1 LPSCNKRKAK
11 ASPYIFR
18 PAREIM
24 NTEYEVV
31 IGLETHAELATVT
44 KLFCGCSAKFGAEP
58 NTQVCPICLGM
69 PGVLPVMSKK
79 AFEYALKAAV
89 ALHCEING
97 FTNFDR
103 KSYYYPDLP
112 KNYQISQNYNNL
124 GANGYMNMEVA
135 GTIKKVRIHNVHLE
149 EEAGKLIHPEE
160 TGADYSLVDFN
171 RAGVPLL
178 EIVSYPDMR
187 SVDEVESYMQTLRK
201 ILLYTEVS
209 DCKMQEGSLRFE
221 ASISLRKKGDDK
233 LGNRV
238 EIKNLNSMKSVIKA
252 IEYEAVRQRDVLCK
266 GETVARETR
275 LWDEVN
281 ERSQRMRSKEEAQ
294 DYRYFPEPDLM
305 PVLID
310 DKWLSEVKDS
320 IPELPLDRK
329 QRFTEKFKL
338 SDYDAGVLT
347 EEKTLADFFDECVKM
362 LDRPKAFCNWITND
376 LLREVKDR
384 KLDIANLPIRPK
396 HLAALVETIEKG
408 AISSTIAKEVFSE
421 MLQTGK
427 EPQKII
433 EEKGMSQISDEGFIS
448 SVMDKIIAS
457 NPGVIE
463 DYKKGKKNALAF
475 LVGQIM
481 KETKGKANPKM
492 VNEMLVKKVGV

>member
-1 LPSCNKRKAK
+1 MLKVVN
-11 ASPYIFR
+11 
-18 PAREIM
+18 M
-24 NTEYEVV
+24 EYEVV
-31 IGLETHAELATVT
+31 IGLETHAELATIT
-44 KLFCGCSAKFGAEP
+44 KLFCGCSTKFGAEP
-58 NTQVCPICLGM
+58 NTHVCPICLGM
-69 PGVLPVMSKK
+69 PGVLPVMNKK

-89 ALHCEING
+89 ALDCEINR

-112 KNYQISQNYNNL
+112 KNYQISQNYYNL
-124 GANGYMNMEVA
+124 GVDGYMNMSVN
-135 GTIKKVRIHNVHLE
+135 GSIKKIRIHNVHLE

-160 TGADYSLVDFN
+160 SGADYSLVDFN

-187 SVDEVESYMQTLRK
+187 TVDEVESYMQTLRK

-221 ASISLRKKGDDK
+221 ASISLRKKGTDK

-252 IEYEAVRQRDVLCK
+252 IEYEAIRQSELLDR
-266 GETVARETR
+266 GESIDRETR
-275 LWDEVN
+275 LWDEVG
-281 ERSQRMRSKEEAQ
+281 EKSQRMRSKEESQ
-294 DYRYFPEPDLM
+294 DYRYFPEPDLL

-310 DKWLSEVKDS
+310 EKWLSAVKNS
-320 IPELPLDRK
+320 IPELPLARK
-329 QRFTEKFKL
+329 QRFIEAFKL
-338 SDYDAGVLT
+338 SDYDASILT
-347 EEKTLADFFDECVKM
+347 DEKVLADFFEGCVKI

-384 KLDIANLPIRPK
+384 KLDISNLPIKPGQ
-396 HLAALVETIEKG
+396 LAALVEIIEKG
-408 AISSTIAKEVFSE
+408 TISSTIAKEVFSD
-421 MLQTGK
+421 MIQTGND
-427 EPQKII
+427 PQNII
-433 EEKGMSQISDEGFIS
+433 EGKGLAQISDEGLIE
-448 SVMDKIIAS
+448 SVIDKAIAG

-475 LVGQIM
+475 LVGQVM
-481 KETKGKANPKM
+481 KETKGKANPKI